1 MSEGQGSGMWEA
13 TVTESVLRRK
23 IEAKARPAVPQVTG
37 AERGL
42 RLALARAGRDAFAL
56 ALDVPRLDC
65 LRRSLTELLEMP
77 EDLSFHAV
85 LEGPGEGL
93 GLIALAPPLLAG
105 LVEVQTVGRVRPQPA
120 ATRKPSRTDA
130 AMVQDFI
137 DRALAELDLLL
148 LEDEDR
154 VWASGFRY
162 ASFLDDP
169 RPLGLL
175 LEDCSYRVLVAEV
188 ELALGAKS
196 GQLLLA
202 VPADGRGERPH
213 DGSQDEAPPPLTDFG
228 AALAEQVM
236 AVDCRLEAVL
246 GRITLPLVQV
256 LDWQPGDTVPLPQAT
271 LDHILFVG
279 LDGHPVAEGRL
290 GQHRGMRAVRL
301 APMAAAD
308 PPPALPEF
316 EPEDEDLSFA
326 MTGTDE

>member
-1 MSEGQGSGMWEA
+1 
-13 TVTESVLRRK
+13 
-23 IEAKARPAVPQVTG
+23 ARPAGGG
-37 AERGL
+37 A
-42 RLALARAGRDAFAL
+42 
-56 ALDVPRLDC
+56 
-65 LRRSLTELLEMP
+65 
-77 EDLSFHAV
+77 
-85 LEGPGEGL
+85 
-93 GLIALAPPLLAG
+93 
-105 LVEVQTVGRVRPQPA
+105 
-120 ATRKPSRTDA
+120 
-130 AMVQDFI
+130 
-137 DRALAELDLLL
+137 
-148 LEDEDR
+148 
-154 VWASGFRY
+154 
-162 ASFLDDP
+162 
-169 RPLGLL
+169 
-175 LEDCSYRVLVAEV
+175 
-188 ELALGAKS
+188 
-196 GQLLLA
+196 
-202 VPADGRGERPH
+202 RPH

-246 GRITLPLVQV
+246 GRITLPLAQV